1 MLRRSLAL
9 LAAAS
14 TLALPALAWDDPVA
28 NEIQSRMMEQQ
39 QRSIDEF
46 VADQQA
52 WGGEDDEDYAYDE
65 PPAYSEEE
73 WMAWAAE
80 GDSAAAARLAD
91 DPAYQAFV
99 NGQWLHVPPAKARKD
114 ACSVMFLRGGVGA
127 MILATGDAK
136 DPAILA
142 FFGRNVPKP
151 AKLVETR
158 ATLSQTG
165 ASPATVRVFNA
176 TLPWLDGYG
185 IVFFAVPS
193 LQAAIDGMV
202 EAQAFDVAMDGQSV
216 VEVAWTGGLGARDQ
230 LSACISA
237 RR

>member
-1 MLRRSLAL
+1 MPDRCT
-9 LAAAS
+9 AATA
-14 TLALPALAWDDPVA
+14 TTTAPTAT
-28 NEIQSRMMEQQ
+28 
-39 QRSIDEF
+39 
-46 VADQQA
+46 
-52 WGGEDDEDYAYDE
+52 
-65 PPAYSEEE
+65 
-73 WMAWAAE
+73 
-80 GDSAAAARLAD
+80 AAAAPITIAVSARWARSTRPGSPSVTVAD
-91 DPAYQAFV
+91 
-99 NGQWLHVPPAKARKD
+99 G
-114 ACSVMFLRGGVGA
+114 
-127 MILATGDAK
+127 
-136 DPAILA
+136 
-142 FFGRNVPKP
+142 
-151 AKLVETR
+151 
-158 ATLSQTG
+158 G